1 MEISI
6 MNPLTD
12 PPENTGWQPEIA
24 KTKIEHLMEYLL
36 TGTLASNAPAETTKL
51 AERIRRSDLRDTSVV
66 ILGGGTGLS
75 TIVGG
80 NSQLPDWPARFD
92 LGLKQDFDT
101 LDYAVC
107 TTDDGG
113 STGKLLKLLP
123 MIGVGDLRKLLL
135 SSIQQENLKRK
146 YAIRGEQ
153 IRNVIYIVHHLFNYR
168 FTRQSSDFKYYR
180 NPLHLVSP
188 ELRAS
193 CPELLAR
200 TLRKFGMYVT
210 AGGSGPTIPPTGHA
224 LGNIFLTAAIFMAAN
239 GRTDRPPLLS
249 QIQIGINRIA
259 DLIGAPVGRIH
270 AATATPGQLKFRYT
284 NGVEVYGQSKSA
296 LASRSVPVDRITV
309 DFTRKPVVSTAVQN
323 TIKKAD
329 LIIFAPGSLYT
340 SIIPILQLEPIV
352 DAIRSNTGALKILA
366 ANSWVQEGETD
377 KSFKN
382 RKRGFLVSELIEA
395 CGRNVTGGIEG
406 LFDVVLSANM
416 GQIPGNILL
425 NYALEGK
432 SPICLDRLPVE
443 AMDVRPVEATLFT
456 PQNNNVNQ
464 LIHHD
469 PQRFSLAIR
478 TLLYID
484 RFLKHK
490 KGYTLRSSAKSKRI
504 RSVIKPKTRG
514 SIKKYRSPLLC
525 DYVNSIKTVLKEK
538 DIRPSELRDHFID
551 LAWENRDLRPAHLQ
565 FFKGVR
571 FIPAPKWNRSTELDN
586 VLGYFDPQDEY
597 IKLRKDLLL
606 NPPRLH
612 EDMLIALGESLLGR
626 YIQKRRWIEQNG
638 SRCYE
643 ITLEPAA
650 ERKCYLND
658 SQLHTYLAL
667 ARMVPDTRNNRIYRI
682 TINRDGG
689 FLPPGLLFGLF
700 YAWYLSGKG
709 FTMEYEMTLLRW
721 PMKSLIP
728 LHAKDRV
735 RKEALVTFFRKE
747 IFGHNPND

>member
-1 MEISI
+1 MEIST
-6 MNPLTD
+6 MNPWMD
-12 PPENTGWQPEIA
+12 PHQNTGWQPEIA
-24 KTKIEHLMEYLL
+24 KTKIEHLIEFLL

-51 AERIRRSDLRDTSVV
+51 AERIRRSDLRDTRVV

-75 TIVGG
+75 TIAGG
-80 NSQLPDWPARFD
+80 NSQLPNWPAQSN
-92 LGLKQDFDT
+92 LGVKQDFDT
-101 LDYAVC
+101 LDYVVC

-135 SSIQQENLKRK
+135 SSIQQENLRRK

-153 IRNVIYIVHHLFNYR
+153 VHDVICLIHHLFNHR
-168 FTRQSSDFKYYR
+168 FTRQSSDYIYYR
-180 NPLHLVSP
+180 NPLLLVSP
-188 ELRAS
+188 ELRPS

-200 TLRKFGMYVT
+200 ALCTLGMYAT
-210 AGGSGPTIPPTGHA
+210 TGGSGPTIPPTGHA
-224 LGNIFLTAAIFMAAN
+224 LGNIFLTAAIFMAAK

-249 QIQIGINRIA
+249 QIQAGINRIA

-395 CGRNVTGGIEG
+395 CGRNIAGGIEG

-416 GQIPGNILL
+416 DQIPGNIML

-432 SPICLDRLPVE
+432 SPIYLDRSPVE
-443 AMDVRPVEATLFT
+443 AMGVRPVEATLFT
-456 PQNNNVNQ
+456 PHNNNVNQ

-484 RFLKHK
+484 RFLKNK
-490 KGYTLRSSAKSKRI
+490 KGYGLRSSKSKRI
-504 RSVIKPKTRG
+504 RSLKKPKTRC
-514 SIKKYRSPLLC
+514 SIIKYRSPLLC
-525 DYVNSIKTVLKEK
+525 DYLNSIKTVLKEK
-538 DIRPSELRDHFID
+538 DIRPSELRDHFIN
-551 LAWENRDLRPAHLQ
+551 LAWENRDLQPTHLQ

-571 FIPAPKWNRSTELDN
+571 FIPALKWNRSTELDN

-597 IKLRKDLLL
+597 IKLHKDLLL

-612 EDMLIALGESLLGR
+612 GDILIALGESLLGR

-643 ITLEPAA
+643 ITLEPVA

-667 ARMVPDTRNNRIYRI
+667 ARMVPDARNNRIYRI

-721 PMKSLIP
+721 PIKSLIP

-735 RKEALVTFFRKE
+735 RKEALVTFFREE
-747 IFGHNPND
+747 IFGHNPDD